1 VSSLGQMIISFLLRV
16 SADRGGGMAIAF
28 AIMAP
33 ILAFVAVGA
42 IDFTDAK
49 VDRGR
54 LQGVADAS
62 SLAAATQLAIDN
74 SSATA
79 ERAQSY
85 AQSQL
90 RGLISDWTTNVTS
103 QIVNDGTAAQVVIS
117 ATRPALLQNMP
128 PRGGWSVSVSAVA
141 QAEARMPLCA
151 LGTSTSRANA
161 VINLTSQAQ
170 ITAPNCLMQ
179 SDQDIAALNNARIS
193 AGAVQAVGQATGTI
207 SPAPLTGASP
217 MPEPFA
223 SVNINVPT
231 LCTDANLTLAAGIQ
245 YLAPGVH
252 CGLITVNNNATFILQ
267 PGEHYFFAAVLTLDN
282 QAVLQGT
289 DVVLV
294 FDQTSRFAF
303 KTNADIELE
312 GRQSGA
318 LAGFVIATTRDNS
331 QTFNIST
338 TSAHK
343 LLGVVYIPN
352 GLLSIVGNNKVAEA
366 SSWTVIVAN
375 AMTVSGAADLTLN
388 ANYSGA
394 GVPVP
399 TGVGRNGNSRAY
411 LTR

>member
-1 VSSLGQMIISFLLRV
+1 LHKTFKNLTVYLQIKLITTAGGRYEQVVSSLGQMIISLLLRL
-16 SADRGGGMAIAF
+16 STDRGGGMAIAF

-103 QIVNDGTAAQVVIS
+103 QIVNDGTAVQVVIS
-117 ATRPALLQNMP
+117 ATRPALLQNML

-161 VINLTSQAQ
+161 VINLTSLAQ

-179 SDQDIAALNNARIS
+179 SDQDIAALNSARIS
-193 AGAVQAVGQATGTI
+193 AGTVQAVGQATGTI

-217 MPEPFA
+217 MPDPFA

-231 LCTDANLTLAAGIQ
+231 LCTDVNLTLAAGIQ

-252 CGLITVNNNATFILQ
+252 CGLITVNNNATLILQ
-267 PGEHYFFAAVLTLDN
+267 PGEHYFFAAGH
-282 QAVLQGT
+282 LQKPRG
-289 DVVLV
+289 
-294 FDQTSRFAF
+294 F
-303 KTNADIELE
+303 
-312 GRQSGA
+312 GC
-318 LAGFVIATTRDNS
+318 FVIR
-331 QTFNIST
+331 
-338 TSAHK
+338 
-343 LLGVVYIPN
+343 
-352 GLLSIVGNNKVAEA
+352 
-366 SSWTVIVAN
+366 
-375 AMTVSGAADLTLN
+375 
-388 ANYSGA
+388 
-394 GVPVP
+394 
-399 TGVGRNGNSRAY
+399 
-411 LTR
+411 